1 MEREKI
7 IAFLQANIPN
17 VRAGYVFGSRA
28 DGTVHGESDWDI
40 AFLPDS
46 APMDTLERWKLAQAL
61 AAELNADVDL
71 IDLQAASTVL
81 RFQIITTGERL
92 FCTDHFFCENFEIM
106 VYSSYQYL
114 QEERKE
120 ILEAIKKRGSV
131 YG

>member
-1 MEREKI
+1 MERDQI
-7 IAFLQANIPN
+7 IAFLQSNIPN

-28 DGTVHGESDWDI
+28 DGTQRTQSDWDI
-40 AFLPDS
+40 AFLLDDK
-46 APMDTLERWKLAQAL
+46 PMDSVQRWNLAQKLASA
-61 AAELNADVDL
+61 LNADVDL

-81 RFQIITTGERL
+81 RFEIITTGERL

-114 QEERKE
+114 QVERRD
-120 ILEAIKKRGSV
+120 ILEDIKQRGSV

>member
-7 IAFLQANIPN
+7 IAFLQANITD

-28 DGTVHGESDWDI
+28 DGTMNGESDWDI
-40 AFLPDS
+40 AFLTDR

-81 RFQIITTGERL
+81 QFQIITTGERL

-120 ILEAIKKRGSV
+120 ILEDIKKRGSV